1 MTGSKAPER
10 SFQVPAGI
18 RDARSYSPEL
28 ESLRGVACL
37 LVFFFHASG
46 TVDAIARDVGP
57 LRAFAYAGHTGVT
70 LFFVLSAFFLSRPFL
85 EQARGG
91 PRVSWGGF
99 WARRALR
106 ILPLYF
112 FIVVVASLWN
122 AQAPADLLRGLPY
135 LVFLNSFPGLVDPLE
150 PFSSVWWSLATEC
163 QFYLLLPIASLC
175 LLSRPGRVLGALG
188 LCVWTALYALFVL
201 HRIGP
206 SDPIAYANL
215 GFSLFGRAPA
225 LLGGVAAAWIW
236 GRYAA
241 PARAALQRQ
250 PWLRRGGA
258 DALLLALLW
267 GLGELLSGVA
277 RRGFSAAEVTWHA
290 WHVAEALFWTALV
303 LWILLAPLR
312 TAPLFSNPVL
322 RGVGVLSY
330 SLYLVHLVI
339 LYRIL
344 IPCLDIM
351 VVGKPGWTPRAFA
364 ATLAALAASLA
375 VSFVTYRLV
384 ERPFLVRKARL
395 FRNPSG

>member
-1 MTGSKAPER
+1 VTGSKAPER

-18 RDARSYSPEL
+18 RDARRYSPEL

-46 TVDAIARDVGP
+46 TVDTAAQEVGP
-57 LRAFAYAGHTGVT
+57 LRAFVYAGHTGVA

-85 EQARGG
+85 EQASGG
-91 PRVSWGGF
+91 SRVSWRGF

-106 ILPLYF
+106 ILPLFF
-112 FIVVVASLWN
+112 FIVMVASIWN

-135 LVFLNSFPGLVDPLE
+135 LVFLNSFPSLVDPLE
-150 PFSSVWWSLATEC
+150 PFSLVWWSLATEC

-175 LLSRPGRVLGALG
+175 LLSRPGRVLGVLVFCA
-188 LCVWTALYALFVL
+188 WAALYALFAL
-201 HRIGP
+201 HRFGP
-206 SDPIAYANL
+206 RDPIAYSNL

-225 LLGGVAAAWIW
+225 LLAGVAAAWIW
-236 GRYAA
+236 GRYAE
-241 PARAALQRQ
+241 PARAALHRQ
-250 PWLRRGGA
+250 TWLRRGGA

-277 RRGFSAAEVTWHA
+277 RRGFIAAEGTWHA
-290 WHVAEALFWTALV
+290 WHVAEALFWAALV
-303 LWILLAPLR
+303 LWVLLAPLR
-312 TAPLFSNPVL
+312 TAPLFSNGVL

-344 IPCLDIM
+344 IPTLDIM
-351 VVGKPGWTPRAFA
+351 VAGKPGWTPRAFA

-384 ERPFLVRKARL
+384 ERPFLIRKTRVGANR
-395 FRNPSG
+395 